1 MYTIFFEIANT
12 YKIYFTIT
20 KKHSI
25 IPLGDSMEIRVLKY
39 FLAVAREENISKA
52 ADIIHISQPSLSK
65 QLKELEEELGKK
77 LFIRGSRKIT
87 LTEDGILLR
96 KRAQEIIDLVNI
108 TEAEITNNTNLTGTI
123 NIGCGESKII
133 TIVGKTINKLLKNNS
148 NIQVNIYSGNED
160 DVTDKLDKGLID
172 FGILIEPND
181 IKKYNYYKIPYSDT
195 RGILT
200 TKDNK
205 LAKLK
210 YITKKDLIDVP
221 LICSA
226 QSLKNN
232 ELNSLLPDNPNIVAT
247 YTLVY
252 NAALMVEENIGSV
265 ICLEGLINTA
275 NTDLVFIP
283 FKNDSKVY
291 SYLIW
296 KKYQVLSKC
305 CRKFL
310 EEIQKL

>member
-1 MYTIFFEIANT
+1 
-12 YKIYFTIT
+12 
-20 KKHSI
+20 
-25 IPLGDSMEIRVLKY
+25 MEIRVLKY

-52 ADIIHISQPSLSK
+52 AEIIHISQPSLSK

-77 LFIRGSRKIT
+77 LFIRGNRKIT

-108 TEAEITNNTNLTGTI
+108 TELELTNNSNDLAGEI
-123 NIGCGESKII
+123 NIGSGESK
-133 TIVGKTINKLLKNNS
+133 TMSIVGKTMNKLIHEYPNLHMNL
-148 NIQVNIYSGNED
+148 YSGNQD
-160 DVTDKLDKGLID
+160 DVVEKLDKGLID

-181 IKKYNYYKIPYSDT
+181 IKKYNYYKLPYADT

-210 YITKKDLIDVP
+210 YITKDDLIDVP

-232 ELNSLLPDNPNIVAT
+232 ELSSLLPNNPNIVAT

-252 NAALMVEENIGSV
+252 NAALMVQENVGTV
-265 ICLEGLINTA
+265 ICLDGLINTT
-275 NTDLVFIP
+275 NTNLVFIP
-283 FKNDSKVY
+283 FKNDDKVY

-305 CRKFL
+305 SQKFL